1 MLQQSL
7 RVLSRCGLIA
17 CVLLSPFATAD
28 FDYTGQGK
36 LIDDVGQPQ
45 SFQFGFSFLQQDG
58 AYKFHAGRLSM
69 SVDEV
74 PKRYTLELVLND
86 KQQIWV
92 SDFSKKPILGF
103 EWQIGK
109 HQLQLQKESAPSPHA
124 GKYKL
129 TIDNTDYFFTSKN
142 RGQIHFKFN
151 ATGITEITVESL
163 MTLKR

>member
-7 RVLSRCGLIA
+7 RFLGRCGLLA
-17 CVLLSPFATAD
+17 CVLLSPVASAD
-28 FDYTGQGK
+28 FDYSGQGK
-36 LIDDVGQPQ
+36 LFDETGQPQ
-45 SFQFGFSFLQQDG
+45 NFQFGFSFLQHEG
-58 AYKFHAGRLSM
+58 EYKFNAGQLSM

-74 PKRYTLELVLND
+74 PKRYTVELVLND
-86 KQQIWV
+86 KQQVWV
-92 SDFSKKPILGF
+92 SDFSKKPVLGF

-109 HQLQLQKESAPSPHA
+109 HQLQLKKESAPSPHA

-142 RGQIHFKFN
+142 RGQIHIKFN
-151 ATGITEITVESL
+151 ATGITEIAVESL